1 MGTFLFIIGIIGWH
15 IGMYGMFKKAGI
27 EAWKAFVPFYNIWL
41 IVEKCSIKKYWFWLQ
56 LIPIAGQF
64 ITIWITIIFT
74 MHFNRSNII
83 HHMFAALLPFIY
95 FPYLGFSENEKFVGK
110 VAFDNYKKSASRE
123 WIDAAVFAIVAA
135 TIIRTFVFEPYVIP
149 TGSMEKTMQVN
160 DFLFVNKMSY
170 GQRIPKT
177 PLSFP
182 FVHNL
187 LPMSQKASY
196 LKWIQLD
203 YNRLPGFNKVERN
216 DVVVFNFP
224 EGDTVINLA
233 DYGSARPYY
242 SALRTLSFLN
252 PDDISI
258 AKNGSVR
265 GINEVR
271 YPDEATLKNVLSE
284 NNLLLVHPYDK
295 ADNYI
300 KRCVAIAGD
309 KLQIINGILY
319 INDVKA
325 VLPENS
331 QVTYHV
337 TSEKKRFDLNEWEKE
352 LGINIRNDQGYNE
365 LRSEIEDQL
374 LNSGSASIALTKSDS
389 EKISKIAG
397 IISIKQEFDSFMP
410 FLAQHIFFPFDST
423 NFHNSLD
430 NFGPITIPKK
440 GVTATINKSNINLY
454 KRIIENYESHTLDI
468 KPDGSIVIDGKPT
481 STYTFKYDYYW
492 MMGDNRHNSQDSRFW
507 GFVPETHIVG
517 KATLIWF
524 SWDGGPRWN
533 RIFKKIK

>member
-27 EAWKAFVPFYNIWL
+27 ESWKAFVPFYNTWL
-41 IVEKCSIKKYWFWLQ
+41 IVEKCNIKKYWFWLQ

-64 ITIWITIIFT
+64 ITVWITIIFT

-83 HHMFAALLPFIY
+83 HHTFATLLPFIY
-95 FPYLGFSENEKFVGK
+95 FPYLGFSKNEKFVGK
-110 VAFDNYKKSASRE
+110 SAFDNYKKPASRE

-203 YNRLPGFNKVERN
+203 YKRLPGFNKVERN

-271 YPDEATLKNVLSE
+271 YPDEATLKNVL
-284 NNLLLVHPYDK
+284 NDNDLILVHPYDK

-309 KLQIINGILY
+309 KLQIINGVLY
-319 INDVKA
+319 INNEKA
-325 VLPENS
+325 IVPDNS
-331 QVTYHV
+331 QVTYQV
-337 TSEKKRFDLNEWEKE
+337 TSEKKRFDLNEWDKE
-352 LGINIRNDQGYNE
+352 LGINIRNDQGYKE

-374 LNSGSASIALTKSDS
+374 FNSGAASIALTKSDS
-389 EKISKIAG
+389 AKISKIPG
-397 IISIKQEFDSFMP
+397 ILAIKQVYDSFMP
-410 FLAQHIFFPFDST
+410 YLAQHIFFPFDST

-440 GVTATINKSNINLY
+440 GVTVNINKSNINVY
-454 KRIIENYESHTLDI
+454 RRVIESYESHELEL
-468 KPDGSIVIDGKPT
+468 KPDGSIVIDDKPT
-481 STYTFKYDYYW
+481 TTYTFKYDYYW

>member
-1 MGTFLFIIGIIGWH
+1 MGLFLFIIGFIGWH
-15 IGMYGMFKKAGI
+15 VGMYGMFKKAGI
-27 EAWKAFVPFYNIWL
+27 ESWKALVPFYNTWL
-41 IVEKCSIKKYWFWLQ
+41 IVEKCNIKKYWFWIQ

-64 ITIWITIIFT
+64 VTIWITIIFT
-74 MHFNRSNII
+74 MHFNRSNLI
-83 HHMFAALLPFIY
+83 HHTFATLLPFIY
-95 FPYLGFSENEKFVGK
+95 FPYLGFSDKEKFHGQS
-110 VAFDNYKKSASRE
+110 AFDKYKKPATRE

-203 YNRLPGFNKVERN
+203 YKRLPGFTDVKRN

-252 PDDISI
+252 PDEIEI
-258 AKNGSVR
+258 ARTGNVR
-265 GINEVR
+265 GLNEVR
-271 YPDEATLKNVLSE
+271 YPDGNTLKTVLNE

-300 KRCVAIAGD
+300 KRCVAIPGD
-309 KLQIINGILY
+309 KLQLVKGVLY
-319 INDVKA
+319 INNEKA
-325 VLPENS
+325 LIPENS
-331 QVTYHV
+331 QITYELK
-337 TSEKKRFDLNEWEKE
+337 TEKKRFDLTEWDKEK
-352 LGINIRNDQGYNE
+352 GINIRNDQGYKE
-365 LRSEIEDQL
+365 LRNEIEE
-374 LNSGSASIALTKSDS
+374 ALFNTGQANITISKSDS
-389 EKISKIAG
+389 SKIAQIPG
-397 IISIKQEFDSFMP
+397 VISITQVYDSFIP
-410 FLAQHIFFPFDST
+410 YLGQHVFFPFDST
-423 NFHNSLD
+423 NLKNSVD
-430 NFGPITIPKK
+430 NFGPITIPQK
-440 GVTATINKSNINLY
+440 GAAITLSNSNISVY
-454 KRIIENYESHTLDI
+454 RRVIESYEGNKFEI
-468 KPDGSIVIDGKPT
+468 KADGTFLINGIPT
-481 STYTFKYDYYW
+481 STYTFKYNYYW

-524 SWDGGPRWN
+524 SWDGGPRWS

>member
-27 EAWKAFVPFYNIWL
+27 ESWKAFIPFYNTWL
-41 IVEKCSIKKYWFWLQ
+41 IVEKCNIKKYWFWLQ
-56 LIPIAGQF
+56 FIPIAGQF

-83 HHMFAALLPFIY
+83 HHTGASLLPFIY
-95 FPYLGFSENEKFVGK
+95 FPYLGFSKNEKFVGQP
-110 VAFDNYKKSASRE
+110 AFDKYKKPASRE

-170 GQRIPKT
+170 GQRVPKT

-187 LPMSQKASY
+187 LPLSQKASY

-203 YNRLPGFNKVERN
+203 YKRLPGFNKIERN

-224 EGDTVINLA
+224 EGDTVVNLA

-258 AKNGSVR
+258 AKNSSVK

-271 YPDEATLKNVLSE
+271 YPDETTLKNVLTD
-284 NNLLLVHPYDK
+284 NDLLLVHPYDK

-300 KRCVAIAGD
+300 KRCVAIPGD
-309 KLQIINGILY
+309 KLQIINGVLY
-319 INDVKA
+319 INNEKA
-325 VLPENS
+325 IVPENS
-331 QVTYHV
+331 QVTFQV
-337 TSEKKRFDLNEWEKE
+337 TSEKKRFDLNEWEKDF
-352 LGINIRNDQGYNE
+352 GINIRNDQGYQD

-374 LNSGSASIALTKSDS
+374 LNSGAASIALTKPDS
-389 EKISKIAG
+389 AKISKIPG
-397 IISIKQEFDSFMP
+397 ILSIKQEFDNFIP
-410 FLAQHIFFPFDST
+410 YLGQHIFFPFDSV

-440 GVTATINKSNINLY
+440 GVSVSINKSNINVY
-454 KRIIENYESHTLDI
+454 KRVIESYETHKLDI
-468 KPDGSIVIDGKPT
+468 KPDGSILIDDKPA

-533 RIFKKIK
+533 RLFKKIK